1 MLSQQKRLL
10 DQFTKHQQG
19 RLNSQRQKAQ
29 ELDQLQAQLETQLQ
43 VVAEMCHLAVA

>member
-1 MLSQQKRLL
+1 MLSQQKKLL

-29 ELDQLQAQLETQLQ
+29 ELDRLETQLEAQLQ
-43 VVAEMCHLAVA
+43 VVSEMCH